1 MEQFLAG
8 EFKAIVW
15 ILSATESHGKTLCRE
30 FR

>member
-15 ILSATESHGKTLCRE
+15 ILSATESHGMALCRE
-30 FR
+30 FG